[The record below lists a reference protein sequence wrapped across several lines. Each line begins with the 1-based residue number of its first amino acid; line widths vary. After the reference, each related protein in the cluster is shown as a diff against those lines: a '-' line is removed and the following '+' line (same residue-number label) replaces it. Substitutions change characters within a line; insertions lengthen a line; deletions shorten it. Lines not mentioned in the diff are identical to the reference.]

1 MMEGNTTMRMLLYS
15 LTALLLTTATV
26 SAQDVPQ
33 YVLDACEV
41 EQGLVIGSDTPERY
55 AHLPGVY
62 TGTWDKVL
70 DSAVIVTN
78 VRDDD
83 SVEFYYAWNTY
94 DGWNITRPGCSN
106 RTGEIDDDVMEFD
119 GSRATISYTIQDSGE
134 LRGAYK
140 TRNGTSRGTFTKLAS
155 HPWTGQ

>member
-1 MMEGNTTMRMLLYS
+1 MRTLLYS
-15 LTALLLTTATV
+15 LTAFLFTTATAF
-26 SAQDVPQ
+26 AQNVPQ

-62 TGTWDKVL
+62 TGSWDRVL
-70 DSAVIVTN
+70 DSAIIVAN

-83 SVEFYYAWNTY
+83 TVEFYYAWNTY

-106 RTGEIDDDVMEFD
+106 RTGTIDDDVLEFK
-119 GSRATISYTIQDSGE
+119 GRATVSYTLQDGGE
-134 LRGAYK
+134 LRGSYR
-140 TRNGTSRGTFTKLAS
+140 TRNGTSRGTFTKLAT